1 MKITKCP
8 ICNSNNLKLF
18 LVRKNIP
25 IQLNVILKDKGSAL
39 NFPRGDLELVLCKNC
54 EFIFNRR
61 FDSSI
66 MNYRDNYDN
75 TQCFSNYFDNY
86 LEEIIKYL
94 LNEKKINNNKILE
107 IGCGKGQFLKK
118 LISYTKFNNEGF
130 GLDPTYMGPTNLFEG
145 KLKFE
150 KRYFTEKD
158 TSLNFDILICSHV
171 IEHISNP
178 KSLLKTIRH
187 SLSNSRKS
195 MIFFETPSVEWILK
209 NNVIWDFFYEHCS
222 YFSKNSLINLFL
234 SEGFKIENIS
244 NFFENQYFWIEASTA
259 DKIEEDFIHSGHILD
274 LVNQYQNSES
284 YIIGKIQKLTEELAS
299 KKNISIWG
307 AGAKGVTF
315 ANLVDPSCSLIS
327 YLIDINPNKQGHY
340 IPGTGHQIIN
350 YKDIKKYDVDSVI
363 LMNQNYFDE
372 IKSLLKQ
379 SNINVEVLQWK
390 SDKYEIDY

>member
-25 IQLNVILKDKGSAL
+25 IQLNVILRDKGSAL

-54 EFIFNRR
+54 EFIFNRC

-158 TSLNFDILICSHV
+158 TSLNFDILICRHV
-171 IEHISNP
+171 IEHIPNP
-178 KSLLKTIRH
+178 KSFICTISQ
-187 SLSNSRKS
+187 SLSNSKNP
-195 MIFFETPSVEWILK
+195 ILFFETPSVEWILE
-209 NNVIWDFFYEHCS
+209 NRVIWDFFYEHCS
-222 YFSKNSLINLFL
+222 YFSKNSLINLFEM
-234 SEGFKIENIS
+234 EGFKIDNIS
-244 NFFENQYFWIEASTA
+244 NNFGNQYFWIESSNKKKKKENFVYNDNT
-259 DKIEEDFIHSGHILD
+259 KELIIR
-274 LVNQYQNSES
+274 YKNSERRL
-284 YIIGKIQKLTEELAS
+284 IKKLKKMTEEIAAT
-299 KKNISIWG
+299 KTVSIWG

-315 ANLVDPSCSLIS
+315 ANLVDPFCNLIS
-327 YLIDINPNKQGHY
+327 SVIDINPNKQGRY
-340 IPGTGHQIIN
+340 LPGTGHQIIDF
-350 YKDIKKYDVDSVI
+350 KDIKKYNIDSVI

-372 IKSLLKQ
+372 VKTILKQ
-379 SNINVEVLQWK
+379 SNINIEILQWK
-390 SDKYEIDY
+390 SDKYEINY